1 MLARKL
7 VRLKALSKA
16 SVILFLVLLT
26 LASLFLVCGC
36 GKSVGVVGRYSG
48 RVRVSG
54 STPLLPLIQEAS
66 IEFMDAN
73 PRTKVD
79 VQGGGSSVGITQL
92 KSGIVNIANSSR
104 ELKGDETGWGLVD
117 HKIAFDIIA
126 IIVNPNVPVRNL
138 TSDQVKAVFT
148 GEVRNWKALGGPDEE
163 IIVVVR
169 DQASGTREM
178 FDEKALGSTKDRPV
192 GSEPSAIE
200 CSSNGVVREVVANTR
215 NSIGYLS
222 YGFINRYVRAVKVND
237 VPADVA
243 NAISGRYPMARWL
256 HMLTKGQTSDAAK
269 GFIDFVLSERF
280 QNKVVSQEYIPVRDV
295 LKQ

>member
-1 MLARKL
+1 MKRVPVKAR
-7 VRLKALSKA
+7 RKALVVA
-16 SVILFLVLLT
+16 LALALLS
-26 LASLFLVCGC
+26 LACGC
-36 GKSVGVVGRYSG
+36 GKSADGEGRYSG

-54 STPLLPLIQEAS
+54 STTLLPLVQEAS

-79 VQGGGSSVGITQL
+79 VQGGGSSVGVTQL

-126 IIVNPNVPVRNL
+126 IIVNPNVPARNL
-138 TSDQVKAVFT
+138 TGDQVKAVFT
-148 GEVRNWKALGGPDEE
+148 GEVRNWNTLGGPDEE
-163 IIVVVR
+163 IVVVVR

-178 FDEKALGSTKDRPV
+178 FDEKALGSTKGRPV
-192 GSEPSAIE
+192 ESEPSAIE
-200 CSSNGVVREVVANTR
+200 CSSNGVVRETVANTK

-222 YGFINRYVRAVKVND
+222 YGFINRHVRAVKVNNVPPD
-237 VPADVA
+237 VG
-243 NAISGRYPMARWL
+243 NATVGRYPMARWL
-256 HMLTKGQTSDAAK
+256 HMFTKGKPGGAAR

-280 QNKVVSQEYIPVRDV
+280 QNEVVSQEYIPVRDV